1 MMDQS
6 NAMIDTRAM
15 LLRGIE
21 QNPSTRYRDLLRGTG
36 LVSGVL
42 SYHLSPLE
50 KSDVIKVVRQS
61 RTTTYYPLTV
71 PDKEYKIL
79 KFVRHKPVRQIMI
92 FLLERD
98 LCTFNKIVDHMQ
110 KAPST
115 VSLLL
120 RRLREGNMISIRHGE
135 YQLYSLTTEISL

>member
-1 MMDQS
+1 LS
-6 NAMIDTRAM
+6 KILAYAVESF
-15 LLRGIE
+15 LRK
-21 QNPSTRYRDLLRGTG
+21 TG

-50 KSDVIKVVRQS
+50 KSDVIKVVRQP
-61 RTTTYYPLTV
+61 RATRYYLVTV

-79 KFVRHKPVRQIMI
+79 KFVRHKPVRQKMI

-98 LCTFNKIVDHMQ
+98 LYTFDKIVDHMQ

-120 RRLREGNMISIRHGE
+120 PRLSDGNRYLIGMAN
-135 YQLYSLTTEISL
+135 TNFTA